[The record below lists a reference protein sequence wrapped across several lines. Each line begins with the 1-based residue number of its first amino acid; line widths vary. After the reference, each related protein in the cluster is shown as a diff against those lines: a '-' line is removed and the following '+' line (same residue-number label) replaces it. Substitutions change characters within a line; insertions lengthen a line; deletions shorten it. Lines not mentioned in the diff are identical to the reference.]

1 MSINISN
8 YNFDGPYSDTDQLED
23 KSGVYVIL
31 CLNLNNNKYA
41 VIDIGESAEVKTR
54 IESHDR
60 KQCWSNN
67 CNGEILV
74 AVLYT
79 LNQQQHGRML
89 IEQELRE
96 QYNPVCGER

>member
-1 MSINISN
+1 MSIKIGDYTFN
-8 YNFDGPYSDTDQLED
+8 GPYSDTVYLEN

-31 CLNLNNNKYA
+31 CLKNNEYT

-54 IESHDR
+54 IEQHDR

-67 CNGEILV
+67 CNGEIFV

-79 LNQQQHGRML
+79 PNQQQHGRME
-89 IEQELRE
+89 IEQELRNK
-96 QYNPVCGER
+96 YNPPCDEK